1 MVFNKRILYLFFA
14 TFFVYSNDVEEIIV
28 TGSILKNS
36 ENDMSPVQV
45 INENDFKNLNITNIG
60 EISKYLNISSGSRF
74 QTNALEGVDQGMSSI
89 TLRGLDSSATLLLLN
104 SVRHTFSGTPSNN
117 GNGYIDANIVPEI
130 AIKKIEILKEG
141 ATSIYGSDAIAGVV
155 NFLTFKEFDGI
166 RIKLGKQ
173 STTNYSQDD
182 DSFGIL
188 YGMKILNGNL
198 VIGIN
203 ALERSPLSIKSA
215 SDFFDIELRFF
226 KADLVSI
233 FDIKKL
239 FFPIIFFI

>member
-89 TLRGLDSSATLLLLN
+89 T
-104 SVRHTFSGTPSNN
+104 
-117 GNGYIDANIVPEI
+117 YIP
-130 AIKKIEILKEG
+130 IK
-141 ATSIYGSDAIAGVV
+141 
-155 NFLTFKEFDGI
+155 
-166 RIKLGKQ
+166 IK
-173 STTNYSQDD
+173 
-182 DSFGIL
+182 
-188 YGMKILNGNL
+188 NL
-198 VIGIN
+198 
-203 ALERSPLSIKSA
+203 
-215 SDFFDIELRFF
+215 
-226 KADLVSI
+226 
-233 FDIKKL
+233 
-239 FFPIIFFI
+239 